1 MDSIDDRD
9 DGIGDSV
16 NVAATK
22 PPQPTAPQFFFSNQ
36 TDIYTE
42 VKQTTDME
50 QGLSFIGVILLCTLA
65 MVLHNVPLFLGV
77 FTIGSIYLLIR
88 GKSKGWRWN
97 R

>member
-1 MDSIDDRD
+1 MPSNPSIL
-9 DGIGDSV
+9 
-16 NVAATK
+16 
-22 PPQPTAPQFFFSNQ
+22 FSNQ
-36 TDIYTE
+36 NDIYTE
-42 VKQTTDME
+42 IKHTTDME

-77 FTIGSIYLLIR
+77 FTLGSIYLLLR